1 MNYGKDK
8 LLQEN
13 VQRRASKFILNYPKD
28 MSYKDRLLNFDLLPQ
43 EYRTDLK
50 DLVLILKAKVGNVDL
65 VHQGFYAIVNA
76 MHANLTAMYLV
87 ENKII

>member
-13 VQRRASKFILNYPKD
+13 VQRRATKFILNYPKD
-28 MSYKDRLLNFDLLPQ
+28 MSYKDRLLNFDLLPL

-50 DLVLILKAKVGNVDL
+50 DLVLILKAKVGYVDFVDL
-65 VHQGFYAIVNA
+65 GFYTIVNA
-76 MHANLTAMYLV
+76 MHANLTTTYLV